1 MSDSNLGF
9 LTKIPSFADLKD
21 GPTNDVTKIWNKAN
35 LPIFRK
41 QRIEAKVKCLITQF
55 ETARK
60 RAKRRILNEVKSGF
74 KICWI
79 LVSASV
85 SLIDFQQYATKNYSC
100 LCHFE
105 ESRKKK

>member
-1 MSDSNLGF
+1 MSDSNLRF

-21 GPTNDVTKIWNKAN
+21 GLTNDVTKIWNKAN

-60 RAKRRILNEVKSGF
+60 RAKRRILNE
-74 KICWI
+74 
-79 LVSASV
+79 ASEEWLQNLLDI
-85 SLIDFQQYATKNYSC
+85 SKCKCLIDRLPKIR
-100 LCHFE
+100 H
-105 ESRKKK
+105 KKLLLLMSF